1 MERKENLQVVE
12 DGSVRQEAGDELNSI
27 RARTFNRELSDLVDR
42 IYTHESSHRDQCDF
56 GERPSDENIL
66 YDLHDLFYKSTSL
79 LYHRPSRND
88 CDPAECGA
96 GESDVLLRRIGSA
109 LLEIAHPRHS
119 LLSFDFRA
127 QCFRPVAGTLRGIDP
142 DNAVIDYTE
151 PLYRDIVDSATGIIV
166 SPEDLRR
173 DPMLEKRLT
182 TSLPDG
188 GALYFVSVKHLFIW
202 LNREVFPRDISYAY
216 LWFPASI
223 LMIQL
228 DPTASAGTKRLFSA
242 IAERCALELVLFDQ
256 MTVERLRSLD
266 PSDTVTVRSLQEY
279 LHHYMSRVGG
289 SPIYSVRFFEPRS
302 IETVF
307 LRKYFM
313 SKLNTIASLQTV
325 VLNLLDDRIVIY
337 PGVNELEAIDEL
349 VADVTHDGA
358 LAEVQLIGTGNHP
371 SPGPMRSNAS

>member
-1 MERKENLQVVE
+1 
-12 DGSVRQEAGDELNSI
+12 
-27 RARTFNRELSDLVDR
+27 
-42 IYTHESSHRDQCDF
+42 
-56 GERPSDENIL
+56 
-66 YDLHDLFYKSTSL
+66 
-79 LYHRPSRND
+79 
-88 CDPAECGA
+88 
-96 GESDVLLRRIGSA
+96 
-109 LLEIAHPRHS
+109 
-119 LLSFDFRA
+119 
-127 QCFRPVAGTLRGIDP
+127 
-142 DNAVIDYTE
+142 
-151 PLYRDIVDSATGIIV
+151 
-166 SPEDLRR
+166 
-173 DPMLEKRLT
+173 MLEKRLT

-279 LHHYMSRVGG
+279 LHHYVSRVGG
-289 SPIYSVRFFEPRS
+289 SPVYSVRFLEPRS

-307 LRKYFM
+307 LRKYFL

-337 PGVNELEAIDEL
+337 PGVNELEGIDEL
-349 VADVTHDGA
+349 VSDVTRDGA
-358 LAEVQLIGTGNHP
+358 LAEVQLIGPGHHP
-371 SPGPMRSNAS
+371 SHGPMRSNA